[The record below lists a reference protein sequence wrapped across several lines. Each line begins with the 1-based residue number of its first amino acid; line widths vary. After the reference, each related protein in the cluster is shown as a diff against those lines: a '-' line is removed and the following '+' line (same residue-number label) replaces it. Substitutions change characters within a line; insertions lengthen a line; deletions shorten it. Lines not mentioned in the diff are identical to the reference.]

1 MRPWRHWTVRA
12 RMVLVV
18 AGLAAA
24 GILVVDAVGL
34 TALNNYLISRI
45 DSQLNTNRAG
55 QVPRDGRPPTF
66 RLGPD
71 FRIYA
76 YNAQGQLIAP
86 ADETPDPAPSLDFLK
101 AHVGDKPFTL
111 KTSSGDWRTRVV
123 AINRDGA
130 AYVF

>member
-18 AGLAAA
+18 AALAAA

-45 DSQLNTNRAG
+45 DSQLNTSRPG
-55 QVPRDGRPPTF
+55 VLPREGRPGTF
-66 RLGPD
+66 RPGPD

-76 YNAQGQLIAP
+76 YDGKGNLVAP
-86 ADETPDPAPSLDFLK
+86 TGETPNPAPSLEFLK
-101 AHVGDKPFTL
+101 D
-111 KTSSGDWRTRVV
+111 
-123 AINRDGA
+123 
-130 AYVF
+130 